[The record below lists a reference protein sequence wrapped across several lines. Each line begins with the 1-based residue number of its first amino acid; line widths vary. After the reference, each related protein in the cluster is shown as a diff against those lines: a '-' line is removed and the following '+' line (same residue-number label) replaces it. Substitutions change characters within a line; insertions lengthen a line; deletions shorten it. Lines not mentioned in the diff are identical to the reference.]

1 MKRFCITLILCLSLA
16 ACGGIPLRSIP
27 KLMQLS
33 NELLDADPAQFMVA
47 LQVDARMVP
56 PLGAVPL
63 LHMKL
68 EPREKGAFE
77 VVDKKLPLQ
86 VAVASANQLG
96 LEAPGKGR
104 NWLLYSLPPSTQL
117 ELQRV
122 QSTIKR
128 FKAEANGKKVG
139 SLSIGVEQDS
149 LTPKDSALAHTRWE
163 TWLQTKQRDGFFEVW
178 SGTLAQLHK
187 LAAEQR

>member
-1 MKRFCITLILCLSLA
+1 MKRFCITFILCLSLA

-33 NELLDADPAQFMVA
+33 NEVLEADPAQFMLA

-56 PLGAVPL
+56 PAGAVPL
-63 LHMKL
+63 LHLKL

-86 VAVASANQLG
+86 VATASADQLG
-96 LEAPGKGR
+96 LEAAGKGR

-122 QSTIKR
+122 QSTIKP
-128 FKAEANGKKVG
+128 FKAEANGKNGG
-139 SLSIGVEQDS
+139 SLSIGVEQNS
-149 LTPKDSALAHTRWE
+149 LTPKDPALAHTRWE
-163 TWLQTKQRDGFFEVW
+163 TWLQTKQRDGFFEV
-178 SGTLAQLHK
+178 
-187 LAAEQR
+187 

>member
-1 MKRFCITLILCLSLA
+1 MKRFYFTLILCLCLT

-47 LQVDARMVP
+47 LQVDARMVRP
-56 PLGAVPL
+56 AGAVPL
-63 LHMKL
+63 LHLKL
-68 EPREKGAFE
+68 EPREKGVFE

-86 VAVASANQLG
+86 VALASAEQLG

-128 FKAEANGKKVG
+128 FKAEANGRNGG
-139 SLSIGVEQDS
+139 SLSIGVEQNS
-149 LTPKDSALAHTRWE
+149 LAPKDLALAHTRWE

-178 SGTLAQLHK
+178 SGTLAQLQK
-187 LAAEQR
+187 LAAEPR

>member
-1 MKRFCITLILCLSLA
+1 MKRFCSILLLCLSLA
-16 ACGGIPLRSIP
+16 ACSGVPLRSIP
-27 KLMQLS
+27 KLIQLS
-33 NELLDADPAQFMVA
+33 NEVLDADPAQFMVA

-56 PLGAVPL
+56 PAGAVPL
-63 LHMKL
+63 LHLQL

-86 VAVASANQLG
+86 VAVASAGLLG

-122 QSTIKR
+122 QSAIKR
-128 FKAEANGKKVG
+128 YKADPTGKSKG
-139 SLSIGVEQDS
+139 SFAVSVEQDS
-149 LTPKDSALAHTRWE
+149 LMVKDPALANTPWE

-178 SGTLAQLHK
+178 SGKLAQLQK
-187 LAAEQR
+187 LAAEPR